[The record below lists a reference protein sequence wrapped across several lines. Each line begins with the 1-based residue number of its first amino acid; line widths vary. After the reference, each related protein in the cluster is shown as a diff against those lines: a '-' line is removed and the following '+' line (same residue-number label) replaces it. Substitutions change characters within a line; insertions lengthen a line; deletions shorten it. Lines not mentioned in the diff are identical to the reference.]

1 MCQLSSIVS
10 MPGRYVDHFWVSSGL
25 RGVKNALILM
35 TVAVN
40 VRGGH
45 TYIPS
50 DFPLLILG
58 SGVTLNSFYISKD
71 SSSLIHKILFLSP
84 TQRFGSIISL
94 SSKIVFSLIIRLF
107 PSVCK
112 HVVISPILE

>member
-1 MCQLSSIVS
+1 M
-10 MPGRYVDHFWVSSGL
+10 
-25 RGVKNALILM
+25 KNALILM

-45 TYIPS
+45 TCIPS
-50 DFPLLILG
+50 DFPPVILG

-84 TQRFGSIISL
+84 TQRFGSINL